1 MALNLNIEP
10 FFDDYSKNK
19 KFYRILFRPGYAVQ
33 ARELTQLQTIL
44 QEQIKRHGD
53 HMFKNGAM
61 IIPGQIS
68 YDSKTS
74 YVKVDANTVSTSAI
88 TTSTSSILPDVNG
101 KIYVGQTSGVQAIIL
116 TSTKAEV
123 VNNTNE
129 PNTLFVKYIRGGST
143 FNTFQPGEIITPLD
157 QLSGLDLRV
166 LTLAQSSSP
175 IGYGT
180 TASIQE
186 GIYYIKDNFVFV
198 ESQTIVVTKYSNSP
212 SARIGLQVNESVVY
226 PEDDES
232 LLDNALGSPNYAAPG
247 AARYTIELKLIS
259 KSYDSTVDSDEF
271 ITLLTLKDGV
281 VQFLVDK
288 TQYAEI
294 EKTLA
299 RRTFDESGD
308 YTVRDFPIE
317 LREYRNND
325 RGTWATSKYYLK
337 GDIVTNSNKKYK
349 SKQSHTSSS
358 SAFADDSAK
367 WLEDTSPSYNYGLYE
382 GPTALV
388 SGSVEAADV
397 EALSNKISLAV
408 EPGKAYVRGYEIEK
422 IVTQYLTID
431 KARTASSYELKSID
445 SSPGNY
451 IIIKN
456 TNYLPDINTDVT
468 FYDRYGPAGEV
479 PSVQAIVTATIAN
492 GAVTGFTIT
501 NAGAGYTSAPTVTL
515 SAPPSGGTQ
524 ATATATISAG
534 SITSLT
540 ITNAGAGY
548 TSAPTVTLSA
558 PPSAVP
564 VATARIKQ
572 IQLHSSDTSGNP
584 VSYKVFLFR
593 LTVFSGKD
601 FARDAKYLYSNTNS
615 TVDDP
620 KVKFSARIV
629 PTLIQLTGSL
639 AASSIATITGVN
651 TTFTQDLKVGD
662 YVSINSADYRVTVIT
677 SNTSITVDGTPNISA
692 GTFIYRVAASI
703 NSPNKLKS
711 YFEFPAY
718 AVKSTKN
725 AQYSFYKEFKTG
737 DVNVYTTSAETDYV
751 FGTQTDNRNYIVVD
765 EDTGNHLTL
774 ISSGNP
780 TATQYKITNDNTT
793 AVTFTFGT
801 TSVFKILACLR
812 RENTEAM
819 LKRTKS
825 LKNNTETNKSLTNGS
840 LTLEKADAFELI
852 SVTTG
857 TLTNDN
863 WVVSADVTSKF
874 KLDNGARSSHYELA
888 SISLLPNQSVSGNI
902 QVTYSYFDQGA
913 TGDFYVVDSYLDI
926 TYEELPSDR
935 ANVIDFRPVINSSGE
950 FSSIRIPKYGEETDI
965 YYDYYLP
972 RIDKLSLTSN
982 GEYVL
987 TKGIPD
993 VNAKIPSSPSDSMD
1007 LYTFSIEP
1015 YTFSGN
1021 SSSVIPNKIENKRYT
1036 MRDIGKLE
1044 NRINNLEYYTTLSLL
1059 EQNTVNYKS
1068 YDNYGFERPQN
1079 GFIVD
1084 DFTGQGIG
1092 NVSSADWIASID
1104 SRAGELRPFFKS
1116 TNISLLES
1124 TTNFNR
1130 TALNYEVN
1138 GDLATLPIINKI
1150 PLVSQLRAS
1159 HNESVNPF
1167 NIFVFN
1173 GSLEIIPWNDDWI
1186 EVNRR
1191 PDIIINDTKQY
1202 DAVVAKAEADG
1213 VLGTVYKSWSINWGG
1228 ETVISRETQS
1238 ADRRFG
1244 DGGSALD
1251 AEFGIGP
1258 EADGWAFRQVS
1269 VETVARTGVKT
1280 YTGGINTFIK
1290 SSSTDK
1296 VINDKLVSTEL
1307 IPYMRKRKILFRGES
1322 LKPNTKMY
1330 AFFDDINVN
1339 SHITPSKKMAFTPY
1353 PATSAVPKFQIDINV
1368 GSNVNNAKRK
1378 TSDGDV
1384 STAYLYGEVLTEYRV
1399 DTSLQ
1404 ANNPNAITETGASCV
1419 VVGQETVNGVY
1430 YVYID
1435 NLKGPAFSQN
1445 TTQYTY
1451 YLQAEFDPSRKIQMT
1466 ASGVVTPSQLTTTDT
1481 GQLFGTFDIPDS
1493 TQMRF
1498 RTGIRN
1504 FRFTDDSAN
1513 IRSNSSTSA
1522 EATYTAK
1529 GILEIRE
1536 RTILSTK
1543 TAEVVT
1549 ERVPD
1554 KTEAIVQTARRVV
1567 SDTGWYDP
1575 LAQTFLVDLEGGA
1588 FITDVDLFFSAKD
1601 TNVPVKIH
1609 IRNVVNG
1616 YPGPSIVPFS
1626 EVILQPDEV
1635 STSNNGSV
1643 ATKFKFRS
1651 PVYLQ
1656 NGVEYALVIISD
1668 SAKYRVW
1675 IAQAGSVDVAGSGLI
1690 SSQPYAGV
1698 LFKSQNASTWTA
1710 EQNQDLK
1717 FVINRAVFNTNVT
1730 GTMTLVNQHVNNDF
1744 FYDLVNV
1751 NINNIVLPETKIS
1764 TSLTYA
1770 NTITDIDLGEDILLS
1785 SQRKLKD
1792 RVEEGNTSSFVST
1805 VKLTSTK
1812 NNVSPVVD
1820 LSRCSAVLVGNSISL
1835 DETDEIY
1842 PEKGD
1847 ALAKYATKLIKLNS
1861 SSTNLRIL
1869 FDANIP
1875 NDAIVDVYYRTGLQ
1889 SSDFSLVNY
1898 TKIPVTSYSK
1908 PVRKTENYRQ
1918 FVEVE
1923 AKLDLPEF
1931 DIMQAKIVL
1940 RSSNTSKVPRV
1951 KALRVIAYA

>member
-10 FFDDYSKNK
+10 FFDDYSKTK

-74 YVKVDANTVSTSAI
+74 YVKVEANIVTSGVAV
-88 TTSTSSILPDVNG
+88 TTSSILPNIIG
-101 KIYVGQTSGVQAIIL
+101 KVYVGQTSGVHGIVL
-116 TSTKAEV
+116 TSSKSEV
-123 VNNTNE
+123 INNVNE
-129 PNTLFVKYIRGGST
+129 PNTLFVKYIRGGSSY
-143 FNTFQPGEIITPLD
+143 NTFQPGELLTPLE
-157 QLSGLDLRV
+157 QLTGLDLRV
-166 LTLAQSSSP
+166 LASAQSP

-198 ESQTIVVTKYSNSP
+198 ESQTVVVSKYSNSA
-212 SARIGLQVNESVVY
+212 SAKIGLQVNESVVY

-247 AARYTIELKLIS
+247 AARYSIELLLTT
-259 KSYDSTVDSDEF
+259 KSYDSTIDSDEF
-271 ITLLTLKDGV
+271 ITLLTLKEGV

-325 RGTWATSKYYLK
+325 RGAWATAKYYLK

-349 SKQSHTSSS
+349 ATESHTSAAQFNS
-358 SAFADDSAK
+358 DSAK
-367 WLEDTSPSYNYGLYE
+367 WLEDTTPSYNYGLYE
-382 GPTALV
+382 GPTATV
-388 SGSVEAADV
+388 SGSITSSDI
-397 EALSNKISLAV
+397 EALANKVSLAI

-431 KARTASSYELKSID
+431 KARTASSYTLKSVD
-445 SSPGNY
+445 TGPGNY
-451 IIIKN
+451 IIVKN
-456 TNYLPDINTDVT
+456 VNYLPNINTDVV
-468 FYDRYGPAGEV
+468 FYDRYGTAGEV
-479 PSVQAIVTATIAN
+479 PASGVQI
-492 GAVTGFTIT
+492 
-501 NAGAGYTSAPTVTL
+501 
-515 SAPPSGGTQ
+515 
-524 ATATATISAG
+524 
-534 SITSLT
+534 
-540 ITNAGAGY
+540 
-548 TSAPTVTLSA
+548 
-558 PPSAVP
+558 
-564 VATARIKQ
+564 ATARVKQ
-572 IQLHSSDTSGNP
+572 IQLHSADTNGAP

-593 LTVFSGKD
+593 LAVESGKD
-601 FARDAKYLYSNTNS
+601 FARDAKYLYSNTGGS
-615 TVDDP
+615 AALR
-620 KVKFSARIV
+620 FSARIQ

-639 AASSIATITGVN
+639 GATTGTGSLSGIN

-662 YVSINSADYRVTVIT
+662 YVSINSAEYRVTTVT
-677 SNTSITVDGTPNISA
+677 SNSVIVIDGTPTIAA
-692 GTFIYRVAASI
+692 GTFIYRVQSTINDPTNLSSI
-703 NSPNKLKS
+703 
-711 YFEFPAY
+711 FEFPAY

-725 AQYSFYKEFKTG
+725 ARYSFYKR
-737 DVNVYTTSAETDYV
+737 YTTSESNSYSTTESQYV
-751 FGTQTDNRNYIVVD
+751 FGTQTDSRNYIVVNK
-765 EDTGNHLTL
+765 TSGAHLTL
-774 ISSGNP
+774 ISTGNP
-780 TATQYKITNDNTT
+780 TAAQYKISGDTT
-793 AVTFTFGT
+793 GTITFTFGT
-801 TSVFKILACLR
+801 TAVFEIIACLR
-812 RENTEAM
+812 RENTSA
-819 LKRTKS
+819 LLNRTKT
-825 LKNNTETNKSLTNGS
+825 LKNNTETNKALTSGS
-840 LTLEKADAFELI
+840 LTLEKADAFELL

-857 TLTNDN
+857 SLVNN
-863 WVVSADVTSKF
+863 SWVSSADVTSKF
-874 KLDNGARSSHYELA
+874 KLDNGVRSSHYELA
-888 SISLLPNQSVSGNI
+888 SISLLPGQTVSGNI
-902 QVTYSYFDQGA
+902 QVTYSYFDQGVS
-913 TGDFYVVDSYLDI
+913 GDLYVIDSYKDI

-935 ANVIDFRPVINSSGE
+935 SNVLDFRPVIDSSGA
-950 FSSIRIPKYGEETDI
+950 FSSIVIPKYGEETDI
-965 YYDYYLP
+965 YYDYYLA
-972 RIDKLSLTSN
+972 RIDKLSLTST
-982 GEYVL
+982 GEYIL

-993 VNAKIPSSPSDSMD
+993 VNPKIPASPSDAMD

-1015 YTFSGN
+1015 YTFTGT
-1021 SSSVIPNKIENKRYT
+1021 SSSVIPKKVENKRYT

-1079 GFIVD
+1079 GFVVD
-1084 DFTGQGIG
+1084 DFSGQGIG
-1092 NVSSADWIASID
+1092 NVSSADWRASID
-1104 SRAGELRPFFKS
+1104 SRAGELRPFFKT

-1130 TALNYEVN
+1130 SSSNYEVN
-1138 GDLATLPIINKI
+1138 GDLATLPIVNKI

-1186 EVNRR
+1186 EINRR

-1213 VLGTVYKSWSINWGG
+1213 VLGTVYKSWSVNWGG
-1228 ETVISRETQS
+1228 ETVTNRESLS
-1238 ADRRFG
+1238 ANKSEGDR
-1244 DGGSALD
+1244 GSALD
-1251 AEFGIGP
+1251 AEFGLGP
-1258 EADGWAFRQVS
+1258 EANGWWRREVT
-1269 VETVARTGVKT
+1269 VETFARTGVKT
-1280 YTGGINTFIK
+1280 YTGGVKTFIQTT
-1290 SSSTDK
+1290 STDK
-1296 VINDKLVSTEL
+1296 IIDDKLVSTEL
-1307 IPYMRKRKILFRGES
+1307 IPYMRKRKILFRAES
-1322 LKPNTKMY
+1322 LKPNTRMY

-1339 SHITPSKKMAFTPY
+1339 SNITPAKKMAFTPY
-1353 PATSAVPKFQIDINV
+1353 PSTSAVPKFEVDINV
-1368 GSNVNNAKRK
+1368 GSNINNAERK
-1378 TSDGDV
+1378 TSDGNV
-1384 STAYLYGEVLTEYRV
+1384 STAYLYGEVLKEYRI
-1399 DTSLQ
+1399 DTTLATNN
-1404 ANNPNAITETGASCV
+1404 ANYITATGASCI
-1419 VVGQETVNGVY
+1419 VVGQETVNGVN

-1435 NLKGPAFSQN
+1435 NLKGNPFSQN

-1451 YLQAEFDPSRKIQMT
+1451 YLEAEFSSSRKIQIT
-1466 ASGVVTPSQLTTTDT
+1466 SSGVVTPTQLTTTDT
-1481 GQLFGTFDIPDS
+1481 GQLFGAFDIPDS
-1493 TQMRF
+1493 TQTRF

-1504 FRFTDDSAN
+1504 LRFTDDSAN
-1513 IRSNSSTSA
+1513 IRANSSTSA

-1588 FITDVDLFFSAKD
+1588 FLTDVDLFFSSKD

-1626 EVILQPDEV
+1626 EVILQPSEV
-1635 STSNNGSV
+1635 NTSNNGSV

-1675 IAQAGSVDVAGSGLI
+1675 IAQAGSVDINGSGLI

-1717 FVINRAVFNTNVT
+1717 FVINRAVFNTSVT
-1730 GTMTLVNQHVNNDF
+1730 GTISLVNQHVNDDF

-1751 NINNIVLPETKIS
+1751 NINNIVLPETKVS
-1764 TSLTYA
+1764 TSLTYNA
-1770 NTITDIDLGEDILLS
+1770 IASDIDLSQDIMLS

-1792 RVEEGNTSSFVST
+1792 KTEESGTSSFIST
-1805 VKLTSTK
+1805 VKLTSSK
-1812 NNVSPVVD
+1812 NNVSPVID
-1820 LSRCSAVLVGNSISL
+1820 LSRCSAVLVSNSISL
-1835 DETDEIY
+1835 VETDEIY
-1842 PEKGD
+1842 PEKGN
-1847 ALAKYATKLIKLNS
+1847 ALAKYATKLIKLNNA
-1861 SSTNLRIL
+1861 STNLRIL
-1869 FDANIP
+1869 FDANVP
-1875 NDAIVDVYYRTGLQ
+1875 NDAVVDVYYRTGLQ
-1889 SSDFSLVNY
+1889 SSNFSSVNY
-1898 TKIPVTSYSK
+1898 TKIPSTSYSK
-1908 PVRKTENYRQ
+1908 PIRKTENYRQ
-1918 FVEVE
+1918 FLEIE

-1931 DIMQAKIVL
+1931 DIMQAKVVL
-1940 RSSNTSKVPRV
+1940 RSSNTSKVPRI